1 MSGDT
6 HHSEVVSGLASVNGA
21 ELFYELRGT
30 GPTLVM
36 IPGASGDAG
45 MFSLAA
51 DELARDFRV
60 LTYDRRGNSRSLA
73 PEGWTQTTV
82 EEQAADVAALISV
95 LDLAPAFVFGNS
107 SGATIALGVALHH
120 PEVLR
125 AVVAHEP
132 PKIGTLPNR
141 DEFLAGLV
149 ARMRA
154 AVDRDGYAAA
164 IDDFHGWLVGEGEG
178 DSPEMRTRV
187 QGNGENWIERELG
200 VIDRYDAKADLM
212 AARTTP
218 LTIGIGTA
226 GGTELHTELL
236 ASYRAALV
244 ALAEQYGAGFAEF
257 SGAHVP
263 YETMPAVF
271 AAELTA
277 VLRSMT

>member
-1 MSGDT
+1 MSGSTRTD
-6 HHSEVVSGLASVNGA
+6 EFDSGIASANGA
-21 ELFYELRGT
+21 ELYYELRGS
-30 GPTLVM
+30 GPTLVL

-45 MFSLAA
+45 MFSRAA

-60 LTYDRRGNSRSLA
+60 LTYDRRGNSRSVA
-73 PEGWTQTTV
+73 PEGWDTTTV
-82 EEQAADVAALISV
+82 EEQAADVAALIAA
-95 LDLAPAFVFGNS
+95 LDLGPAFVFGNS
-107 SGATIALGVALHH
+107 SGATIALGVALRH

-154 AVDRDGYAAA
+154 AIDRGGYAAA
-164 IDDFHGWLVGEGEG
+164 VEDFHGWLVGEGEE
-178 DSPEMRTRV
+178 DQPELRARV

-200 VIDRYDAKADLM
+200 VIDRYDP
-212 AARTTP
+212 AAELIAERTAP
-218 LTIGIGTA
+218 LTVGIGTA

-236 ASYRAALV
+236 ATYRAALV
-244 ALAEQYGAGFAEF
+244 ALAAQYGAEFAEF

-277 VLRSMT
+277 VLRAMA